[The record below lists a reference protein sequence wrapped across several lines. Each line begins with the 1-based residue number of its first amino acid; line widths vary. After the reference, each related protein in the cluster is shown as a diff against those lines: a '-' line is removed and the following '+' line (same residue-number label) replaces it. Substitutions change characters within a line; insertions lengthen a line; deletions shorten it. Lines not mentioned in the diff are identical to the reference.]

1 MGNEDE
7 RVTCDEL
14 HPAYLLHALGVLD
27 EPERAELR
35 AHLDRDCQTCAA
47 GMREARMQAFGLGA
61 GVEGPEPSRRLRG
74 RILAAAGGVPQK
86 RLIWPVGWLAAGA
99 VALAAVI
106 FSGYQVRS
114 FRSGIAQMRLAVE
127 RSGGE
132 AAALREALE
141 LIQAPDTRE
150 VSFGQSQPAPPRGR
164 VFFSPRGA
172 LLIASRLP
180 APPQGKTYEMWIIPR
195 GGKPA
200 PAGLFRS
207 SAEGNAM
214 HLYRPAA
221 PLTESDTVA
230 VTLEA
235 AAGADAPTST
245 PVIVAPL

>member
-1 MGNEDE
+1 M
-7 RVTCDEL
+7 TCEEL
-14 HPAYLLHALGVLD
+14 RAAYLLHALGVLE
-27 EPERAELR
+27 EPEQAELR
-35 AHLDRDCQTCAA
+35 AHLDRDCETCAA

-61 GVEGPEPSRRLRG
+61 GVEGPEPSRELRG
-74 RILAAAGGVPQK
+74 RILAAAGGVPQN
-86 RLIWPVGWLAAGA
+86 RLSWWAALLAAA
-99 VALAAVI
+99 AMALAAVVFI
-106 FSGYQVRS
+106 GYQARS
-114 FRSGIAQMRLAVE
+114 SRARIAQMQIEVE
-127 RSGGE
+127 RSGAE

-164 VFFSPRGA
+164 VFFSPGGV
-172 LLIASRLP
+172 LMIASRLP
-180 APPQGKTYEMWIIPR
+180 APPTNKTYEMWIIPR

-207 SAEGNAM
+207 SAKGNAI
-214 HLYRPAA
+214 HLYRP
-221 PLTESDTVA
+221 PTPPTESDTVA